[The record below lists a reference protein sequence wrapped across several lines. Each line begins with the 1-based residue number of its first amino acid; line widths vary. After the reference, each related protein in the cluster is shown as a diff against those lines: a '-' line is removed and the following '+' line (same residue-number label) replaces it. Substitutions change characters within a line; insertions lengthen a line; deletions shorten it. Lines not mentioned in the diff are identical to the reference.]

1 MMDTPHHADP
11 LSHPFPSLLIHTRDQ
26 QDNAGEDT
34 AAGKKAEEGEQ
45 PPVDEKA
52 KLIEKLTAENKELK
66 DKVLYTLAEME
77 NVRTIARR
85 DMESAKQ
92 FALQSFAKQLLDV
105 ADNLSRAIDSV
116 PLEAREKKDNQTS
129 ELLATLVQ
137 GVEMTDS
144 QLQKVFGANKIT
156 KYGSPGDKFDPHLHD
171 ALFEYEDAGKEAGS
185 VGQVLKTGYKLNDRV
200 IRPAQVGTVKKT

>member
-1 MMDTPHHADP
+1 M
-11 LSHPFPSLLIHTRDQ
+11 
-26 QDNAGEDT
+26 
-34 AAGKKAEEGEQ
+34 
-45 PPVDEKA
+45 DEKA

-85 DMESAKQ
+85 DMESAKL

-116 PLEAREKKDNQTS
+116 PPEARDKKDETS
-129 ELLATLVQ
+129 GMLATLVE

-156 KYGSPGDKFDPHLHD
+156 KYGAPGDKFDPHLHD
-171 ALFEYEDAGKEAGS
+171 ALFEYEDAGKEAGC
-185 VGQVLKTGYKLNDRV
+185 VGQVLKTGYKLNERV
-200 IRPAQVGTVKKT
+200 IRPAQVGTVKKA